1 MHSKCY
7 EIINSDL
14 LFPSL
19 TFFSVVFSDGVNVDW
34 SGWCFDDDEVMDH
47 LYPAGEGFIEG
58 ISRSLA
64 SWDIHGL
71 SEQEDGEY
79 SQV

>member
-1 MHSKCY
+1 MHTTCY
-7 EIINSDL
+7 KIINFDL
-14 LFPSL
+14 LFPSF
-19 TFFSVVFSDGVNVDW
+19 TFFSDFTDGVNVDW
-34 SGWCFDDDEVMDH
+34 PGWCFDDDEVMDH
-47 LYPAGEGFIEG
+47 LRPGGEGFMES

-64 SWDIHGL
+64 FLDIHRL